1 MVRSRSFLNPHKF
14 MRNTLTRIL
23 LVVFISTLF
32 TSPLL
37 RVRADNSASQDVNAL
52 QKQIEEKGA
61 ELQKI
66 QAQRELLNKT
76 LEAISNSGNSIKKD
90 IQTYNTNIN
99 ELNLSIKANSTN
111 IQKLELEI
119 HSLSNQIGGIG
130 SSIVTR
136 RQAIANL
143 LAELQQKENEGLF
156 MRILKGRTLSESAAE
171 VENITT
177 LNNALRENITE
188 LRNLRNDYTNK
199 IDQNKKKKVTKE
211 IQTNDLV
218 NLQQIVKEQKNEK
231 QKILEQTKTQE
242 QYYAQQIEELDKKQ
256 AEISAIIDDAEYKL
270 RSTFDPTLLPLKRPD
285 VLGFPAEDP
294 YITQCYGPTKFAARA
309 YRSKTHNGIDF
320 GDPVGT
326 PVLAAESGK
335 ILKVG
340 NNDRGVSRWNKF
352 QYGKYI
358 IIQHQNNLATLYAHL
373 SRQIVK
379 EGQTINRGDVIGYSG
394 NTGYAFGPH
403 LHFTV
408 FWAPSIQY
416 KYVPPA
422 AGVVPIG
429 VTINP
434 VDYLPSLTDIAHSS
448 DSYCR

>member
-1 MVRSRSFLNPHKF
+1 
-14 MRNTLTRIL
+14 MRHALARML
-23 LVVFISTLF
+23 LVVFMWTLLVAPVSR
-32 TSPLL
+32 TNAADTASPDLG
-37 RVRADNSASQDVNAL
+37 AL

-66 QAQRELLNKT
+66 QAQRETLNKT

-90 IQTYNTNIN
+90 IQTYNANIN
-99 ELNLSIKANSTN
+99 ELNLSIKSNSTN

-119 HSLSNQIGGIG
+119 HSLSGQLGTIG
-130 SSIVTR
+130 SSITTR

-156 MRILKGRTLSESAAE
+156 MRILKGKTLSESVAE
-171 VENITT
+171 VESITT
-177 LNNALRENITE
+177 LNDALRNNITE
-188 LRNLRNDYTNK
+188 LQNLRNDYTNK

-211 IQTNDLV
+211 MQTNDLV

-270 RSTFDPTLLPLKRPD
+270 RSTFDPTLLPLKRSG
-285 VLGFPAEDP
+285 VLGFPAEQP

-309 YRSKTHNGIDF
+309 YRSKTHNGVDF
-320 GDPVGT
+320 GDPIGT

-335 ILKVG
+335 IVKVG

-358 IIQHQNNLATLYAHL
+358 IIQHPNNLATLYAHL
-373 SRQIVK
+373 SRQIVR
-379 EGQTINRGDVIGYSG
+379 EGQTVNRGDVIGYSG

-403 LHFTV
+403 LHLTV

-429 VTINP
+429 VTIDP

>member
-1 MVRSRSFLNPHKF
+1 
-14 MRNTLTRIL
+14 MRHTLARIL
-23 LVVFISTLF
+23 LVVFMSALLATPVF
-32 TSPLL
+32 RVNAEDTTSPDLT
-37 RVRADNSASQDVNAL
+37 AL

-66 QAQRELLNKT
+66 QAQRETLNKT

-90 IQTYNTNIN
+90 IQTYNANIN
-99 ELNLSIKANSTN
+99 ELNLSIKSNSTN

-119 HSLSNQIGGIG
+119 RSLSGQLGTIG
-130 SSIVTR
+130 SSIGTR

-143 LAELQQKENEGLF
+143 LAELQQKESEGLF
-156 MRILKGRTLSESAAE
+156 MRILKGKTLSESVAE
-171 VENITT
+171 VESITT
-177 LNNALRENITE
+177 LNDALRNNITE
-188 LRNLRNDYTNK
+188 LQNLRNDYANK

-211 IQTNDLV
+211 MQTNDLV

-270 RSTFDPTLLPLKRPD
+270 RSTFDPTLLPLKRSG
-285 VLGFPAEDP
+285 VLGFPAEQP

-320 GDPVGT
+320 GDPIGT

-335 ILKVG
+335 IIKVG

-358 IIQHQNNLATLYAHL
+358 IIQHPNNLATLYAHL

-379 EGQTINRGDVIGYSG
+379 EGQTVNRGDVIGYSG

-403 LHFTV
+403 LHLTV

-429 VTINP
+429 VTVNP
-434 VDYLPSLTDIAHSS
+434 VDYLPSLTDVAHSS